1 MMMIIV
7 EGNIGAGKS
16 TLTKE
21 LAKHLGAK
29 AFFEPVESNPYL
41 ESYYQDP
48 KKYALAM
55 QFYLMSVRYEMHL
68 EGIEHIWRTGTPAIF
83 DRSIYGDAVF
93 AKRNWLDGNMTDL
106 DFENY
111 NKMRRVMFKSLMVP
125 HVTLYLKN
133 SPERTL
139 QNINSRSRGCE
150 ASIPLEYLKGLH
162 DLYRELTIE
171 MDTRGSKVI
180 EIDWNEFR
188 PVEDV
193 LEKLTE
199 FREKM
204 HFYPKIVP
212 KTEIVPAEEAIAS
225 LSH

>member
-21 LAKHLGAK
+21 LAQQLGAK
-29 AFFEPVESNPYL
+29 AFFEPVEANPYL
-41 ESYYQDP
+41 ESYYKDP

-68 EGIEHIWRTGTPAIF
+68 QGIEHIWRTGTPAIF

-125 HVTLYLKN
+125 HVTLYLRN

-139 QNINSRSRGCE
+139 QNINSRSRDCE
-150 ASIPLEYLKGLH
+150 SSIPLEYLKGLH
-162 DLYRELTIE
+162 DLYRELIVE
-171 MDTRGSKVI
+171 MDARGSKVI

-193 LEKLTE
+193 IGKLKE
-199 FREKM
+199 YREKI
-204 HFYPKIVP
+204 HLYPQIVP
-212 KTEIVPAEEAIAS
+212 RVAPSPEEPLVS